1 MIFFSHFIN
10 LGGAL
15 FLKSIELTIITD
27 KLLLPL
33 SSIVYL
39 ALFNFLII
47 ISHTIYRKINPP
59 HKLKNFI
66 GSFLN
71 KFGFFEINKI
81 SILYIV
87 SIVAI
92 FSRIFYLNLNTPII
106 SQITAGVSG
115 PNLFQDILA
124 GFSYLFFLPVIIFFY
139 DNLYGVEKNKYQ
151 KIFFIIFIMSAIFV
165 SVSRGSRSTFFDVVL
180 LTLIIFFIQFL
191 FNKFNIGKNFF
202 IKFMFILIVFLPT
215 LNFFENLSNKFLNQK
230 SNLIERSPI
239 ENLSFFFSNIFDDQI
254 SYDAKQQ
261 IIESN
266 SKALFGE
273 NYYNNLIFNRI
284 NILMI
289 HDNFNY
295 IKPLLNKTQITNT
308 KNLQINKIISILP
321 QPIINIFSNNFNKAN
336 YNNLSTA
343 SYLYGSVDV
352 MMGNKSIGSALMT
365 LYIIFEG
372 WTFLLLLIFFIPF
385 FIIFDSFYNRELKIF
400 SPFILIFFYSTGL
413 GILNF
418 LSASDISVWF
428 TFLRTLPETLLFIFI
443 INFIFKSFF
452 KTGNT

>member
-27 KLLLPL
+27 KLLLPF
-33 SSIVYL
+33 STIANL
-39 ALFNFLII
+39 ALFNLLII

-71 KFGFFEINKI
+71 KLGFFEINKI
-81 SILYIV
+81 TILYIV
-87 SIVAI
+87 SLIAI
-92 FSRIFYLNLNTPII
+92 FSRIFYLNLNTPIND
-106 SQITAGVSG
+106 QITGGVSG

-124 GFSYLFFLPVIIFFY
+124 GLSYLFFLPIIIFFY
-139 DNLYGVEKNKYQ
+139 DGLYKVNKNKYQ
-151 KIFFIIFIMSAIFV
+151 KIFFIIFIMSAIFI
-165 SVSRGSRSTFFDVVL
+165 SISRGSRSTFFDVVL

-191 FNKFNIGKNFF
+191 FNKFNTSKNFF
-202 IKFMFILIVFLPT
+202 IKFIFILIIFIPT
-215 LNFFENLSNKFLNQK
+215 INFFENLSNRFLSQK
-230 SNLIERSPI
+230 NDLRQRSPI
-239 ENLSFFFSNIFDDQI
+239 ENFSFFFTNIFDNQI
-254 SYDAKQQ
+254 SYEAKQQ
-261 IIESN
+261 AIESN

-284 NILMI
+284 NILMV

-308 KNLQINKIISILP
+308 KNLQINKIISIFP
-321 QPIINIFSNNFNKAN
+321 QPIINIFNNDFNKAN

-428 TFLRTLPETLLFIFI
+428 TLLRILPETLLLIFI
-443 INFIFKSFF
+443 INFIFKYFF
-452 KTGNT
+452 KRENT

>member
-27 KLLLPL
+27 KLLLPF
-33 SSIVYL
+33 STIANL
-39 ALFNFLII
+39 ALFNLLII

-71 KFGFFEINKI
+71 KLGFFEINKI
-81 SILYIV
+81 TILYIV
-87 SIVAI
+87 SIIAI
-92 FSRIFYLNLNTPII
+92 LSRIFYLNLNTPIND
-106 SQITAGVSG
+106 QITGGVSG

-124 GFSYLFFLPVIIFFY
+124 GLSYLFFLPIIIFFY
-139 DNLYGVEKNKYQ
+139 DGLYKVNKNKYQ
-151 KIFFIIFIMSAIFV
+151 KIFFIIFIMSAIFI
-165 SVSRGSRSTFFDVVL
+165 SISRGSRSTFFDVVL

-191 FNKFNIGKNFF
+191 FNKFNTSKNFF
-202 IKFMFILIVFLPT
+202 IKFIFILIIFIPT
-215 LNFFENLSNKFLNQK
+215 INFFENLSNRFLSQK
-230 SNLIERSPI
+230 NDLRQRSPI
-239 ENLSFFFSNIFDDQI
+239 ENFSFFFTNIFDNQI
-254 SYDAKQQ
+254 SYEAKQQ
-261 IIESN
+261 AIESN

-284 NILMI
+284 NILMV

-321 QPIINIFSNNFNKAN
+321 QPIINIFNNDFNKAN

-428 TFLRTLPETLLFIFI
+428 TLLRILPETLLLIFI
-443 INFIFKSFF
+443 INFIFKYFF
-452 KTGNT
+452 KRENT